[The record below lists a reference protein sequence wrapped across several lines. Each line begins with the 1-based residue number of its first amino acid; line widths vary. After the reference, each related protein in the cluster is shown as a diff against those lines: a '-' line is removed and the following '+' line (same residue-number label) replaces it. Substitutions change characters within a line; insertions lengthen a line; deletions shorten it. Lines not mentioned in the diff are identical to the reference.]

1 MADEF
6 LFAGQA
12 EVAWCGAGGDDEGFG
27 LEGFCAG
34 FQQKGAIA
42 AALDRLNAG
51 IGDTGAEFFRLGLHF
66 HHQLR
71 AHDAIGMT
79 GEIFHFGGGRQ
90 LSARLGAGKEQGAEV
105 GACGVDRCGVAGA
118 TGADDDDI
126 FHKFVKLKCAGV
138 SDDPCSRVNRP
149 VA

>member
-6 LFAGQA
+6 LFAGEA

-27 LEGFCAG
+27 FEGFRAG
-34 FQQKGAIA
+34 LQQEGTIA
-42 AALDRLNAG
+42 ATLDRLDAG
-51 IGDTGAEFFRLGLHF
+51 IGDAGAKFFRLGLYF

-71 AHDAIGMT
+71 AHDAFGMT
-79 GEIFHFGGGRQ
+79 GKIFHFGGGRQ
-90 LSARLGAGKEQGAEV
+90 LSARLRARKEQGAEV
-105 GACGVDRCGVAGA
+105 GACGVNRCGVAGA

-126 FHKFVKLKCAGV
+126 FHDFEKLKCAGV
-138 SDDPCSRVNRP
+138 SDDLSCRVNRP